1 MLIISVQNKK
11 EINKIN
17 MNNRT
22 NGLIKGMA
30 VGAAIATAVTM
41 VVSNK
46 KTMVKKAKAVVE
58 NTSDSVTSFLN
69 KMH

>member
-1 MLIISVQNKK
+1 
-11 EINKIN
+11 

-46 KTMVKKAKAVVE
+46 KAMVKKAKTVVE

>member
-1 MLIISVQNKK
+1 
-11 EINKIN
+11 
-17 MNNRT
+17 MNNKT

-30 VGAAIATAVTM
+30 VGAVIATAVTM

-46 KTMVKKAKAVVE
+46 KTMVKKAKQVVE

>member
-1 MLIISVQNKK
+1 
-11 EINKIN
+11 
-17 MNNRT
+17 MNNKT

-30 VGAAIATAVTM
+30 VGAVIATAVTM

-46 KTMVKKAKAVVE
+46 KTMVKKAKEDVE

>member
-1 MLIISVQNKK
+1 
-11 EINKIN
+11 
-17 MNNRT
+17 MNNKT
-22 NGLIKGMA
+22 NGLIKGIA

-41 VVSNK
+41 AVTNK
-46 KTMVKKAKAVVE
+46 KTMIKKAKEVVE